1 MLGLAAWASA
11 RNGMALR
18 VIGRGDAAELVAK
31 TLTDGGANAVERLD
45 RAGAVRI
52 EWVDAAGD

>member
-1 MLGLAAWASA
+1 MGDAFGERHPLA
-11 RNGMALR
+11 RCQRMP
-18 VIGRGDAAELVAK
+18 GRGDAAELVAK